1 MNMRKDYMEE
11 SEQSQH
17 NNNEHIRTMISYLMN
32 TFYDVSMTDEKL
44 DVWSQHLSKFSAE
57 DVKQAFISYMNKNKG
72 FVPNLAAVISEL
84 NVREDE
90 QNSIRALQI
99 TADADK
105 AWSEIIRAINE
116 GGGIYSSP
124 DFGSNIIHNA
134 IERVGGWS
142 AICMCDLSQ
151 LPWIKKDFCRIYTD
165 LAKNPELLTR
175 ISHVGNTAQIVRRDA
190 LGYWVKDERK

>member
-1 MNMRKDYMEE
+1 MNTETDYMEI
-11 SEQSQH
+11 SKQSQY
-17 NNNEHIRTMISYLMN
+17 NTEHIRSVISYLMN
-32 TFYDVSMTDEKL
+32 TFYDVTLPDEKL
-44 DVWSQHLSKFSAE
+44 DVWSEYLSQYPAE
-57 DVKQAFISYMNKNKG
+57 DVKKAFSRFMTKNKG
-72 FVPNLAAVISEL
+72 FVPNLAGIISEL

-151 LPWIKKDFCRIYTD
+151 LPWIKKEFCRIYTD

-190 LGYWVKDERK
+190 LGYWVKEERK